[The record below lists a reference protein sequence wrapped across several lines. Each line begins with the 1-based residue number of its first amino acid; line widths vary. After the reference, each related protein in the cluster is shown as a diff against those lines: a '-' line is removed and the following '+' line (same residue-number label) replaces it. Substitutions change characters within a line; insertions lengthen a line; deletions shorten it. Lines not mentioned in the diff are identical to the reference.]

1 MLHPCAAS
9 SCVRPAGAA
18 SLLLSCSLGSTDREC
33 GQKTTLSEPTC
44 HLKPHTA
51 VQPLP
56 FIHSFVHSAIFY
68 CIRGPEPVL
77 IKERNG
83 HQSSS
88 IAARGSQPKATPAP
102 ALPLLRTLTG
112 TLWGAFQGAG
122 KNMSQTHQSSSA
134 CHEGC
139 SAPNVERGLTS
150 GSHRRGPSL
159 TPQQSRA
166 QENHSD
172 SSGLKTE
179 AWILQTTRSKSHRQ
193 FVAESTAK
201 PHVLPL
207 SLASPHCTA
216 PGACC
221 G

>member
-9 SCVRPAGAA
+9 GCVWPAGAA
-18 SLLLSCSLGSTDREC
+18 SFLLSCSLGSTDREC
-33 GQKTTLSEPTC
+33 GQKTALSEPTC
-44 HLKPHTA
+44 PLKPHTA

-56 FIHSFVHSAIFY
+56 FIHSFVHSALFY
-68 CIRGPEPVL
+68 CIQGPEPVL

-83 HQSSS
+83 RQSSS

-102 ALPLLRTLTG
+102 ALPLLGTLIG

-122 KNMSQTHQSSSA
+122 KNRSQTHRPSSA

-139 SAPNVERGLTS
+139 SAPKVERGLTS

-159 TPQQSRA
+159 TPPQSRA
-166 QENHSD
+166 HSD
-172 SSGLKTE
+172 PSGLKSE
-179 AWILQTTRSKSHRQ
+179 AWILQTTCSRSHRQ
-193 FVAESTAK
+193 LVAEPTAK

-207 SLASPHCTA
+207 SLASPRCTA

-221 G
+221 W